1 MLKLKNLLILFF
13 LIEIK
18 TEKLPNY
25 ITDISFSIDSKNNGC
40 YNTLKGNGYGLIQG
54 DIRQGAGGKVCTLGV
69 KRFFETNKEAITN
82 IIGTVSG
89 SNQPQKIKE
98 DGIEYTLITDNRN
111 NGDIHKGSGGN
122 YLHLYYTKDKRAG
135 KNITD
140 ISVGSFNH
148 AFRQD
153 FDMEVVNHSKNSKG
167 YGALD
172 LNSGRGGPYNYIFI
186 FRS

>member
-1 MLKLKNLLILFF
+1 MLKHLLILFF

>member
-1 MLKLKNLLILFF
+1 MIKNLLILFF

-40 YNTLKGNGYGLIQG
+40 YDTLKGNGYGLIQG

>member
-40 YNTLKGNGYGLIQG
+40 YDTLKGNGYGLIQG

>member
-1 MLKLKNLLILFF
+1 MIKNLLILFF

>member
-89 SNQPQKIKE
+89 SNQPQKIEE
-98 DGIEYTLITDNRN
+98 DGIEYTFITDNN
-111 NGDIHKGSGGN
+111 NNVEIHKGSGGN

>member
-1 MLKLKNLLILFF
+1 MLKNLLILFF

-18 TEKLPNY
+18 TEISDDY

>member
-1 MLKLKNLLILFF
+1 MLKNLLILFF

-25 ITDISFSIDSKNNGC
+25 ITDISFSIDSNVNTC
-40 YNTLKGNGYGLIQG
+40 YNTLKGNGYRLIQG